1 MFCLLSGIPIV
12 LSLFVDSPGAP
23 SVGQLLLQT
32 WRMFWP
38 VFFASALVLPLLLAD
53 VLRVSNR
60 FAGPMYR
67 LRNALRDLADGKAVT
82 PVKFRE
88 GDFWCNMA
96 DEFNRVL
103 ERMKDLEP
111 AKRTDEQDAGEQSS
125 ASQNTESLA
134 I

>member
-1 MFCLLSGIPIV
+1 MFCLLAGIPMV
-12 LSLFVDSPGAP
+12 LSFFVDSPGAP
-23 SVGQLLLQT
+23 SAGQLLLQT

-38 VFFASALVLPLLLAD
+38 VLFASALVLPLLLAD

-67 LRNALRDLADGKAVT
+67 LRNALRDLADGKPVT

-103 ERMKDLEP
+103 DRMKDLEVSRP
-111 AKRTDEQDAGEQSS
+111 GEDQRADHPESKN
-125 ASQNTESLA
+125 ADSLA
-134 I
+134 L